1 MSERSATSPRH
12 ATMARADLLT
22 AVILLVLG
30 LAMLYGGFTMDR
42 LEVRR
47 IHPLSIP
54 GLVPMAL
61 GVALAVCAAV
71 LLAGAVRAGGLG
83 ARWSVAAPDALGR
96 LGLTLVLTLAYPLLL
111 IGNLP
116 FWLATSIFVT
126 LFIAVFEWAPRPPI
140 RHVRAVGTAALQGAI
155 VGVVTAVVFD
165 RLFLVRLP

>member
-1 MSERSATSPRH
+1 MSERQ

-22 AVILLVLG
+22 AIILLVLG

-61 GVALAVCAAV
+61 GVALAFSAAV
-71 LLAGAVRAGGLG
+71 LLAGAVRTGGLG
-83 ARWSVAAPDALGR
+83 ARWSSAAPDALAR
-96 LGLTLVLTLAYPLLL
+96 LGLTLLVTLAYPLVL

-126 LFIAVFEWAPRPPI
+126 VFIALFEWAPRPVP
-140 RHVRAVGTAALQGAI
+140 RHLRALGTAALQGAI